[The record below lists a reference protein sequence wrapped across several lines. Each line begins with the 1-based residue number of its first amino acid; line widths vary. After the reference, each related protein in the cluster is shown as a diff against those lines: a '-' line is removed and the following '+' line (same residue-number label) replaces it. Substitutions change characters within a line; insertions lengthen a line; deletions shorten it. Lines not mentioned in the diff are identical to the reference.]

1 MKTLRYFPI
10 GRKLLVLSLALV
22 LCLNVGA
29 QRREVHILSV
39 NDMHATLEAMP
50 QLAAIADSLR
60 TLYPSLL
67 VLSAGDNRTG
77 NPLSDMYEPSSFPM
91 VALMNQIGF
100 DASTLGNHDF
110 DMQSLPKLIGLSN
123 FRYLCANVFA
133 EPESGIQTIPYQ
145 VFDVEGLKVGVIG
158 AIQTGKNGA
167 PATHPENLRGISF
180 RPIQDVLD
188 QYEWLRGQCEAM
200 VLLSHLGYED
210 DKQIAQKF
218 PWFDLIIGG
227 HTHTQLNA
235 DEPLHNGVLL
245 TQNRN
250 KLRTVT
256 HITLTV
262 DNGQVVNKKA
272 EYIPVRTFKSR
283 NLLIEAMV
291 HHFSDNPSFRRVV
304 ARLAAPF
311 ENMEEIGCM
320 ICDAYVSEGH
330 ADIGIQNPGGVR
342 LESMPEGDI
351 TVLDVLKMDP
361 FCNMGVEIDLTGK
374 EVLDML
380 NAYCQEIRNRVP
392 YVSGILCE
400 ITPEDDNDQIV
411 KRIRLLTLD
420 GKPLDMKKTYRVVT
434 NSYVSATTSS
444 IRPEQV
450 HMMNTGTADMIMHF
464 LEKRRIV
471 NYHGVRC
478 HIVR

>member
-1 MKTLRYFPI
+1 MKKLCYFPI

-67 VLSAGDNRTG
+67 LFSAGDNRTG

-100 DASTLGNHDF
+100 NASTLGNHDF

-123 FRYLCANVFA
+123 FRYLCANISA
-133 EPESGIQTIPYQ
+133 DAASGIRTVPYQ
-145 VFDVEGLKVGVIG
+145 VFDVEGIKVGVIG
-158 AIQTGKNGA
+158 AIQIGKHGI
-167 PATHPENLRGISF
+167 PATHPENLRGVTF
-180 RPIQDVLD
+180 RPAGEVLG
-188 QYEWLRGQCEAM
+188 QYEQLSHQCDAT
-200 VLLSHLGYED
+200 VLLSHLGYD
-210 DKQIAQKF
+210 DDVMLSKQF
-218 PWFDLIIGG
+218 PWLDLIIGG
-227 HTHTQLNA
+227 HSHTQLDA
-235 DEPLHNGVLL
+235 DEPLHNGVLV

-250 KLRTVT
+250 KLRTAT
-256 HITLTV
+256 HITLTI
-262 DNGQVVNKKA
+262 DNGQVVEKKA

-283 NLLIEAMV
+283 NQLIESMV
-291 HHFSDNPSFRRVV
+291 HHFSDNASFHRVV
-304 ARLAAPF
+304 ARLTAPF
-311 ENMEEIGCM
+311 ENIEEIGCM

-361 FCNMGVEIDLTGK
+361 FCNMGVELDLTGK
-374 EVLDML
+374 EVLDLL
-380 NAYCQEIRNRVP
+380 NAYSQEIRNRMP

-400 ITPEDDNDQIV
+400 ITPENDNDQIV
-411 KRIRLLTLD
+411 KSIRLLTLD

-450 HMMNTGTADMIMHF
+450 RMMNTGTADMIMHF

>member
-1 MKTLRYFPI
+1 MKKLCYFPI
-10 GRKLLVLSLALV
+10 GRKLLVLSLALAF
-22 LCLNVGA
+22 CLNVGA
-29 QRREVHILSV
+29 QRRDVHILSV
-39 NDMHATLEAMP
+39 NDMHATIEAMP

-67 VLSAGDNRTG
+67 LFSAGDNRTG

-91 VALMNQIGF
+91 VALMNQMGF
-100 DASTLGNHDF
+100 NASALGNHDF

-123 FRYLCANVFA
+123 FRYLCANVFPDA
-133 EPESGIQTIPYQ
+133 ASGIRTLPYQ
-145 VFDVEGLKVGVIG
+145 TFDVDGVRVGVIG
-158 AIQTGKNGA
+158 VVQIGNHGI
-167 PATHPENLRGISF
+167 PATHPDNLRGVTF
-180 RPIQDVLD
+180 RPAEEVLG
-188 QYEWLRGQCEAM
+188 QYDWISRQCDATI
-200 VLLSHLGYED
+200 LLSHLGYD
-210 DKQIAQKF
+210 DDVKLAKKF

-227 HTHTQLNA
+227 HSHTQLDA
-235 DEPLHNGVLL
+235 DEPLANGVLI

-250 KLRTVT
+250 KLRYAT

-262 DNGQVVNKKA
+262 DSGYVVAKKA

-283 NLLIEAMV
+283 NQLIEAMV
-291 HHFSDNPSFRRVV
+291 HHFSDNASFRRVV

-311 ENMEEIGCM
+311 ENIEEIGCM

-342 LESMPEGDI
+342 VESMPEGDI

-361 FCNMGVEIDLTGK
+361 FCNMGVEMDLTGK
-374 EVLDML
+374 EVLELL
-380 NAYCQEIRNRVP
+380 NAYSQEIRNRVP

-400 ITPEDDNDQIV
+400 ITPESDNDQIV
-411 KRIRLLTLD
+411 KSLRLLTLD

-434 NSYVSATTSS
+434 NSYVSATTNTL
-444 IRPEQV
+444 RPEQV

-471 NYHGVRC
+471 NYQGIRC
-478 HIVR
+478 HVIR